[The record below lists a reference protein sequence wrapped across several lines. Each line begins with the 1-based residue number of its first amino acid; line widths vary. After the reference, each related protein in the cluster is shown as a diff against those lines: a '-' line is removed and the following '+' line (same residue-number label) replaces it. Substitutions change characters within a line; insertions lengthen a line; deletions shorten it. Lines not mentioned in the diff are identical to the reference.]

1 MVKKRAKMR
10 TENARPLVSELPVRR
25 SLHEALTEAEIQLDM
40 RSMGPITVGYP
51 VQDVQILQQENENL
65 RAYSNQKIL
74 QLLRYIWAILMLLL
88 CITIVCQ
95 TLNLLFLAVLV
106 EENSKRA

>member
-1 MVKKRAKMR
+1 MQ

-25 SLHEALTEAEIQLDM
+25 SLHEALTEAELQIDM

-51 VQDVQILQQENENL
+51 VQDVQILQRENEQQRL
-65 RAYSNQKIL
+65 YSNQKMLQFLRHIL
-74 QLLRYIWAILMLLL
+74 SMWMLLL
-88 CITIVCQ
+88 FITIVCQ

-106 EENSKRA
+106 QEKSKPG